1 MIGTT
6 ILVLVLAALLV
17 AAVKQYPHARR
28 ELMRETRMHAAET
41 DDYRCDVCQRV
52 SGIRELVMLHDDVA
66 LCCLTCA
73 TVLKAQPGLPR
84 QEAA

>member
-6 ILVLVLAALLV
+6 ILCIVLAVLLV

-41 DDYRCDVCQRV
+41 DDHRCDVCQRV

-66 LCCLTCA
+66 LCCCA
-73 TVLKAQPGLPR
+73 CAEILKATKR